1 MIQARSWYAFG
12 IVSLALCLT
21 ALSGCYRLDSP
32 PKLGET
38 IRVEFVGNDARLV
51 RSQGY
56 VTDAVAK
63 ALVQRLGWQVT
74 PNGTAKLQLVLR
86 EERIEASA
94 QDSRGI
100 TNSWSI
106 RLDGTALLVAR
117 GGSIT
122 GTFTGLGNSTGLST
136 SQGEPEALQA
146 AATQAADDLVSWL
159 DINARPLVR

>member
-1 MIQARSWYAFG
+1 MMRTARSHLARLL
-12 IVSLALCLT
+12 SLVACLT
-21 ALSGCYRLDSP
+21 AVSGCYRLESP

-63 ALVQRLGWQVT
+63 ALVQRLGWQISPT
-74 PNGTAKLQLVLR
+74 GTAKLQLALR
-86 EERIEASA
+86 EERINDNS

-106 RLDGTALLVAR
+106 RIEGTALLVAR
-117 GGSIT
+117 GGSIM

-136 SQGEPEALQA
+136 SQGESEALQA
-146 AATQAADDLVSWL
+146 AATQSADDLVSWL
-159 DINARPLVR
+159 DTNARPLVR

>member
-1 MIQARSWYAFG
+1 MPAWRRQLLG
-12 IVSLALCLT
+12 LTGLLACLT
-21 ALSGCYRLDSP
+21 GLSGCYRLDSP

-38 IRVEFVGNDARLV
+38 IRVEFVGNDSRLV

-63 ALVQRLGWQVT
+63 ALVQRLGWQVSPT
-74 PNGTAKLQLVLR
+74 GTAKLQLALR
-86 EERIEASA
+86 EERINDTS

-106 RLDGTALLVAR
+106 RLEGTALLVAR
-117 GGSIT
+117 SGSLT

-136 SQGEPEALQA
+136 GQGEPEALQA

-159 DINARPLVR
+159 DVNARPLVH